1 MTNRSRCPMSSTRAW
16 RGGRHLVHWRG
27 MLEEA
32 LDVPGM
38 YEMMDGWLYVR
49 RT

>member
-1 MTNRSRCPMSSTRAW
+1 MTDCSRSPMPSARA
-16 RGGRHLVHWRG
+16 WRG

-32 LDVPGM
+32 LDLPGM
-38 YEMMDGWLYVR
+38 YEMMDGWLFVR

>member
-1 MTNRSRCPMSSTRAW
+1 
-16 RGGRHLVHWRG
+16 

-32 LDVPGM
+32 LDLPGM